1 MKRTVARRAVIFV
14 LLFCWMALIF
24 YFSAQPAD
32 ESSELSGGF
41 VTAIIKAVYPTFDA
55 LSQQQQAH
63 ITDILS
69 FIVRKTAHFSEY
81 FVLGVLSFWAV
92 DTLNERKEFVKA
104 LTAFVFCVIYSAS
117 DEFHQYFVPGR
128 ACRFVDVLIDLSG
141 SLTAIILLAF
151 ILYKIRNTRDKSGG
165 KMRKKDLIQ
174 QNLSLFDN
182 LQKTKIELNELK
194 KQLKVYAAEI
204 ENLKAENT
212 QKSAT
217 ETVVTE
223 PMRRLEEKVISA
235 ASLKPDVEYGAK
247 VIGEIV
253 VSAADYSNKLTA
265 NGDNTHKELV
275 NLILGKTEVAK
286 SEILSVTETQDSF
299 ENKCSKIDNIASDTK
314 EYFES
319 VLAQII

>member
-69 FIVRKTAHFSEY
+69 FIVRKTAHFSE
-81 FVLGVLSFWAV
+81 
-92 DTLNERKEFVKA
+92 
-104 LTAFVFCVIYSAS
+104 
-117 DEFHQYFVPGR
+117 YFVPGR

-265 NGDNTHKELV
+265 NGDNTRKELV